1 MIRELKLRKDKDS
14 YEKKMENYEVLGGGQ
29 GFLKNDMTRKHYIG

>member
-14 YEKKMENYEVLGGGQ
+14 YEKKMENYEVLGGGRD
-29 GFLKNDMTRKHYIG
+29 FSRMT